1 MNNGA
6 KSIYEY
12 HNVNR
17 RGDGFSILKAER
29 SALFAR
35 AIGTGKKILD
45 LGCRD
50 GALTK
55 SFSEGND
62 VTGADIDT
70 VALAKAQA
78 TLNIKTVSIDLN
90 SDWAELGFEKY
101 DCIVLAETLEHVYHP
116 EKIVEKVTTHL
127 NENGMFVGSV
137 PNGFS
142 LKNRVRL
149 FLGKKRYT
157 TLMDPTHINHFT
169 HHELLGLL
177 RKHFKEVSIVPLGRW
192 AWLDVVW
199 PGMFSFDLAWI
210 CSCPKA

>member
-55 SFSEGND
+55 CFLEGND

-78 TLNIKTVSIDLN
+78 TLNIKTVSVDLN
-90 SDWAELGFEKY
+90 GDWDELGSEKY

-116 EKIVEKVTTHL
+116 EKIVEKVTLRL
-127 NENGMFVGSV
+127 NEDGMFVGSV

-169 HHELLGLL
+169 HHELSGLL
-177 RKHFKEVSIVPLGRW
+177 RKHFNEVSVVPLGRW

-210 CSCPKA
+210 CSRPKA